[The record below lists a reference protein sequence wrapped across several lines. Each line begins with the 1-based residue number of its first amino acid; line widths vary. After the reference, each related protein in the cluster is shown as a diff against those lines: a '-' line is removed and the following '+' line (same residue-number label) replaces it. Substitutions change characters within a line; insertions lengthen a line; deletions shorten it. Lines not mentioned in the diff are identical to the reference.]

1 MVDFIFEENKSFL
14 HSSLIRRYS
23 VSPNPDRDLELDK
36 DAVSILFVKPHG
48 TLLEGEWDRNK
59 MLDCSYP
66 LIPCFNVRSVQQ
78 QTGDKTVQHA
88 TDDGQRNADLIMHVY
103 LGPLSSPFPLLG

>member
-1 MVDFIFEENKSFL
+1 MESNGLKLLCTRYLPAARMVDFIFEENKSFL

-48 TLLEGEWDRNK
+48 TLLEGE
-59 MLDCSYP
+59 
-66 LIPCFNVRSVQQ
+66 
-78 QTGDKTVQHA
+78 
-88 TDDGQRNADLIMHVY
+88 
-103 LGPLSSPFPLLG
+103 